1 VHFLNSDALSHTLCI
16 VTDVEMSQMSGL
28 GLLQH
33 VKTSCDGVHVII
45 MTGKPSENSETLY
58 FNRDGFGFR
67 KAYRRGHSLA
77 ILDSISSG
85 SENQVIYRG

>member
-1 VHFLNSDALSHTLCI
+1 
-16 VTDVEMSQMSGL
+16 MSGL

-45 MTGKPSENSETLY
+45 MTGKLTENSGTLY
-58 FNRDGFGFR
+58 LNRGARCFFR
-67 KAYRRGHSLA
+67 KPIDRDTLLA